1 MRCYRLSVRT
11 IKGTNGKTMSQDNV
25 SALDIARSL
34 PGVLRR
40 LPSITRGL
48 YYYSLKN
55 EKREL
60 TLGTLIENNA
70 RSFGNR
76 PAILFEDRTITWGEL
91 NSWAESNR
99 TLSAGT
105 GTHQRRCHCG
115 IP

>member
-1 MRCYRLSVRT
+1 MRCYRLSART

-60 TLGTLIENNA
+60 TLGTLIKTTPDPSAIDRPSCSKIE
-70 RSFGNR
+70 RSPG
-76 PAILFEDRTITWGEL
+76 A
-91 NSWAESNR
+91 S
-99 TLSAGT
+99 
-105 GTHQRRCHCG
+105 
-115 IP
+115 